1 MHCNDPVIKIYQ
13 NDIKFNC
20 VFKFIKVE
28 PHLAEMKTDENRWW
42 RHYNWHWHWSF
53 GLTLKFDKNEV
64 WAVLVITLYV
74 QISYLCY
81 KKGTQVTHY
90 SIKFTVEGFKVSSS
104 PRTSNISQYVHNY
117 TLFYVFKKIALN
129 TYF

>member
-1 MHCNDPVIKIYQ
+1 MKCYCNDPVIKIYQ

-64 WAVLVITLYV
+64 WALLVITLYV

-81 KKGTQVTHY
+81 KKEHRLHIIASSLPLKDSKFPVPQKQAVFLNLYTIIHY
-90 SIKFTVEGFKVSSS
+90 FMYLRKS
-104 PRTSNISQYVHNY
+104 
-117 TLFYVFKKIALN
+117 L
-129 TYF
+129 